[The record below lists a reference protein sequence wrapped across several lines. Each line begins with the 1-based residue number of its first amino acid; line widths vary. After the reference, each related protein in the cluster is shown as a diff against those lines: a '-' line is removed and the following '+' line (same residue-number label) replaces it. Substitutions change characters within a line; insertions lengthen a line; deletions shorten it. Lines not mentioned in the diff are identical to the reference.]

1 MKCVIIKNEN
11 LKNVLAA
18 MQDIVKHESRPQVNT
33 IYYDKERESFVA
45 TNGKV
50 LLQYQIPTTE
60 EDLKQGLGD
69 TKRWFYLSGDILVET
84 INEGD
89 YVSWWKCIPDDS
101 CMKEIDFWRYDYSKK
116 DRPEINMLG
125 SFARQGVRIGY
136 TSLLYFKK
144 LTPTALY
151 VNKEKPGE
159 KPVIVEGIGF
169 KAVLM
174 PMIV

>member
-60 EDLKQGLGD
+60 
-69 TKRWFYLSGDILVET
+69 
-84 INEGD
+84 
-89 YVSWWKCIPDDS
+89 
-101 CMKEIDFWRYDYSKK
+101 
-116 DRPEINMLG
+116 
-125 SFARQGVRIGY
+125 
-136 TSLLYFKK
+136 
-144 LTPTALY
+144 
-151 VNKEKPGE
+151 
-159 KPVIVEGIGF
+159 
-169 KAVLM
+169 
-174 PMIV
+174 